1 MTGRVTPA
9 MIVAIQKIMPTAL
22 ARMERPQPLGETL
35 QFMQHLW
42 DLVHALEVQSR
53 RMARVLGVTGPQR
66 LVIRVLGRSPGSTA
80 GDLAEI
86 LGLHPSTI
94 TGILKRLEDQ
104 AMLERKIDAEDRRRV
119 RFRLTAKGR
128 RVDRERK
135 GTVEAAVR
143 RALARADTSTREKAA
158 RMLAL
163 VTFELSREGA

>member
-1 MTGRVTPA
+1 MLGVSLRYKGLMPA
-9 MIVAIQKIMPTAL
+9 PLT
-22 ARMERPQPLGETL
+22 RMERPQQILGETL

-53 RMARVLGVTGPQR
+53 RMARTLGVTGPQR

-80 GDLAEI
+80 GELAGT

-104 AMLERKIDAEDRRRV
+104 ALLERKLDAEDRRRV

-143 RALARADTSTREKAA
+143 RALGRADASTREKAA

-163 VTFELSREGA
+163 LTSELSRERAE